1 MEELIY
7 FLGELIIIGGI
18 ILGIYC
24 GFKTV
29 KLEKEKNP
37 EYKKYFYILIM
48 YMIFYIV
55 MGAIFSY
62 ILTSLE

>member
-7 FLGELIIIGGI
+7 FLGELMRIGGI

-24 GFKTV
+24 GYKTV

-37 EYKKYFYILIM
+37 KYKKYLYILII

-55 MGAIFSY
+55 IGAIFSY
-62 ILTSLE
+62 ILTSFE